1 MRSSHVNEHGRT
13 DVPLAGRDDEAP
25 VAREQAA
32 TSPEP
37 APAGGSSS
45 PAGGAAPAAELA
57 EMEQRYLRAAA
68 DLENYRKRASR
79 EIDRRVAERSEQMLS
94 EWLNVLD
101 SVERALV
108 TNADEGASEGF
119 RAVLAQME
127 AILARHGVRRVGEV
141 GEHFDPD
148 RHEAL
153 LVRPADGAPDRTVL
167 EVARSGFAVDDRVL
181 RPAQVVVS
189 RSEE

>member
-1 MRSSHVNEHGRT
+1 
-13 DVPLAGRDDEAP
+13 
-25 VAREQAA
+25 
-32 TSPEP
+32 
-37 APAGGSSS
+37 
-45 PAGGAAPAAELA
+45 
-57 EMEQRYLRAAA
+57 MEQRYLRAAA

>member
-1 MRSSHVNEHGRT
+1 MQSSHVSEHGRP
-13 DVPLAGRDDEAP
+13 DVPLAGRDEKAP
-25 VAREQAA
+25 VDPEQA
-32 TSPEP
+32 TPSPEQ
-37 APAGGSSS
+37 APSGGSSS
-45 PAGGAAPAAELA
+45 PAGGAARAAELA
-57 EMEQRYLRAAA
+57 EMEQRYLRTAA

-79 EIDRRVAERSEQMLS
+79 EIDRRVAQRSEEMLS

-108 TNADEGASEGF
+108 TSADEQASEGF

-141 GEHFDPD
+141 GEPFDPE

-153 LVRPADGAPDRTVL
+153 IVRPADGAPDRTVL

-189 RSEE
+189 RSEG

>member
-1 MRSSHVNEHGRT
+1 MGREH
-13 DVPLAGRDDEAP
+13 AAP
-25 VAREQAA
+25 PPEQAPSGGSS
-32 TSPEP
+32 T
-37 APAGGSSS
+37 PAGGT
-45 PAGGAAPAAELA
+45 APAAELA
-57 EMEQRYLRAAA
+57 EMEQRYLRATA

-79 EIDRRVAERSEQMLS
+79 EVERRVTEREEEMLR

-101 SVERALV
+101 SVERALAAS
-108 TNADEGASEGF
+108 ADEEESRGF

-127 AILARHGVRRVGEV
+127 AILARHGVRRLGDVGER
-141 GEHFDPD
+141 FDPE

-153 LVRPADGAPDRTVL
+153 IVRPADGSADRTVL
-167 EVARSGFAVDDRVL
+167 DVARSGFAVDDRVL

>member
-1 MRSSHVNEHGRT
+1 V
-13 DVPLAGRDDEAP
+13 D
-25 VAREQAA
+25 REQV
-32 TSPEP
+32 TPSPEQ
-37 APAGGSSS
+37 APSGGSSS
-45 PAGGAAPAAELA
+45 PPGGAAPAAELA
-57 EMEQRYLRAAA
+57 EMEQRSLRAAA

-79 EIDRRVAERSEQMLS
+79 EIDRRVAERSEEMLS

-101 SVERALV
+101 SVERALA
-108 TNADEGASEGF
+108 TSADEQAAEGF

-141 GEHFDPD
+141 GEPFDPE

-153 LVRPADGAPDRTVL
+153 IVRPADGAPDRTVL
-167 EVARSGFAVDDRVL
+167 EVVRSGFAVDDRVL

-189 RSEE
+189 RSEG

>member
-32 TSPEP
+32 PPRGP
-37 APAGGSSS
+37 APAGGASS

-79 EIDRRVAERSEQMLS
+79 EIERRITEREEAMLR

-101 SVERALV
+101 SV
-108 TNADEGASEGF
+108 
-119 RAVLAQME
+119 
-127 AILARHGVRRVGEV
+127 
-141 GEHFDPD
+141 
-148 RHEAL
+148 
-153 LVRPADGAPDRTVL
+153 
-167 EVARSGFAVDDRVL
+167 
-181 RPAQVVVS
+181 
-189 RSEE
+189 

>member
-1 MRSSHVNEHGRT
+1 MQSSRVNEHGRP
-13 DVPLAGRDDEAP
+13 DVSLAGRDEQAP
-25 VAREQAA
+25 AGREQA
-32 TSPEP
+32 TPSPEQ
-37 APAGGSSS
+37 APSEGSSS
-45 PAGGAAPAAELA
+45 PSGGATSAAELA

-79 EIDRRVAERSEQMLS
+79 ELERRVTEREEEMLR

-101 SVERALV
+101 SVERALG
-108 TNADEGASEGF
+108 TSADEETSEGF

-141 GEHFDPD
+141 GERFDPE

-153 LVRPADGAPDRTVL
+153 IVRPADGAADRTVL
-167 EVARSGFAVDDRVL
+167 EVARSGFAADDRVRL
-181 RPAQVVVS
+181 P
-189 RSEE
+189 

>member
-1 MRSSHVNEHGRT
+1 MRSSRVTEHGQT
-13 DVPLAGRDDEAP
+13 DVSLAGRDREAP
-25 VAREQAA
+25 AGSEQA
-32 TSPEP
+32 TPSPEP
-37 APAGGSSS
+37 TPPEGSSS

-57 EMEQRYLRAAA
+57 EMEQRYLRATA
-68 DLENYRKRASR
+68 DLENFRKRASR
-79 EIDRRVAERSEQMLS
+79 EVERRVTERDQEMLR

-101 SVERALV
+101 SVERALA
-108 TNADEGASEGF
+108 TSADEAASDGF

-127 AILARHGVRRVGEV
+127 AILARHGVRRLGEV
-141 GEHFDPD
+141 GERFDPE

-153 LVRPADGAPDRTVL
+153 MVRPADGASDRTVL
-167 EVARSGFAVDDRVL
+167 EVARSGFAIGDRVL

>member
-1 MRSSHVNEHGRT
+1 MRSSPVNEHGRT
-13 DVPLAGRDDEAP
+13 DVPLAGRDEVAP
-25 VAREQAA
+25 VGREQTA

-37 APAGGSSS
+37 APSGGSGG

-57 EMEQRYLRAAA
+57 EMEQRCLRAAA

-79 EIDRRVAERSEQMLS
+79 EIDRRVAERSEEMLS

>member
-1 MRSSHVNEHGRT
+1 MRSSPVNEHGRT
-13 DVPLAGRDDEAP
+13 DVPLAGRDEVAP
-25 VAREQAA
+25 VGREQTA

-37 APAGGSSS
+37 APSGGSGS

-57 EMEQRYLRAAA
+57 EMEQRCLRAAA

-79 EIDRRVAERSEQMLS
+79 EIDRRVAERSEEMLS

-108 TNADEGASEGF
+108 TSAGEEASEGF

-127 AILARHGVRRVGEV
+127 AILARHGVRRIGEV
-141 GEHFDPD
+141 GEHFDPE

-153 LVRPADGAPDRTVL
+153 LVRPSDGAPDRTVL

>member
-45 PAGGAAPAAELA
+45 PARAGSGAAPAAELA

-108 TNADEGASEGF
+108 TSAGEEASEGF

-127 AILARHGVRRVGEV
+127 AILARHGV
-141 GEHFDPD
+141 
-148 RHEAL
+148 
-153 LVRPADGAPDRTVL
+153 
-167 EVARSGFAVDDRVL
+167 
-181 RPAQVVVS
+181 
-189 RSEE
+189 

>member
-1 MRSSHVNEHGRT
+1 MQSSRVNEHGQP
-13 DVPLAGRDDEAP
+13 DVSLAGRDEKAP
-25 VAREQAA
+25 AGRGNA
-32 TSPEP
+32 SPSSEP
-37 APAGGSSS
+37 APSEGSSG
-45 PAGGAAPAAELA
+45 PAGGAAPAAQLT

-79 EIDRRVAERSEQMLS
+79 EVERRVTERDEEMLR

-101 SVERALV
+101 SVERALA
-108 TNADEGASEGF
+108 TSADEEASEGF

-127 AILARHGVRRVGEV
+127 SILARHDVRRVGEV
-141 GEHFDPD
+141 GERFDPE
-148 RHEAL
+148 RHEAVV
-153 LVRPADGAPDRTVL
+153 VRPADGAADRTVL

-189 RSEE
+189 RAEE

>member
-1 MRSSHVNEHGRT
+1 
-13 DVPLAGRDDEAP
+13 
-25 VAREQAA
+25 
-32 TSPEP
+32 
-37 APAGGSSS
+37 
-45 PAGGAAPAAELA
+45 
-57 EMEQRYLRAAA
+57 MEQRYLRATA

-79 EIDRRVAERSEQMLS
+79 EVERRVTEREEEMLR

-101 SVERALV
+101 SVERALA
-108 TNADEGASEGF
+108 TSDDEEASRGF

-127 AILARHGVRRVGEV
+127 AILARHGVRRLGEV
-141 GEHFDPD
+141 GERFDPEL
-148 RHEAL
+148 HEAL
-153 LVRPADGAPDRTVL
+153 IVRPADGAADRTVL